1 MPAVHETGERRM
13 TEKAA
18 SRSRGAAVLR
28 AGMLA
33 TLRPEVLA
41 TLVGLDTVCA
51 VAPAPEPEFMTVIEA
66 AEMLRVTTKTI
77 HKMIRDGRLPA
88 VRVAG
93 GNRTLIRR
101 RAVYD
106 LLEPI
111 QPEAYEADG
120 E

>member
-1 MPAVHETGERRM
+1 MANQVATG
-13 TEKAA
+13 T
-18 SRSRGAAVLR
+18 RGR
-28 AGMLA
+28 AKLKPGMCA

-51 VAPAPEPEFMTVIEA
+51 LAPAPEPEFMTVIEA